1 MVQPVVIMTRHR
13 ASIRAGPMPLQVLRV
28 LTVVLAAGLC
38 TFGAVRVDAEVSA
51 PPRYALTAWAAEKGL
66 PPGDVFA
73 IAQDVDGYL
82 WLGTPTG
89 LLRFD
94 GSRFTP
100 WRASYP
106 ENALPNGPVH
116 AIVGSADGSLGVG
129 FGGGGGVVRIHQ
141 GTVFQ

>member
-28 LTVVLAAGLC
+28 LTVILATGLC
-38 TFGAVRVDAEVSA
+38 TLGAVRVQAEVSA
-51 PPRYALTAWAAEKGL
+51 APRYAMTAWAAEKGL

-82 WLGTPTG
+82 WLGTPSG

-94 GSRFTP
+94 GSRFMAWPPADAGWT
-100 WRASYP
+100 
-106 ENALPNGPVH
+106 LPSGPVH
-116 AIVGSADGSLGVG
+116 AIVGSPDGSLWVG
-129 FGGGGGVVRIHQ
+129 FGGGGGVV
-141 GTVFQ
+141 